1 MEGRCAVETW
11 AEFGFSGSSCT
22 AKIKS
27 GAESDVF
34 FCTGTEEVYVFNT
47 QERKLAAILQ
57 LPGPVTDLVESHDKQ
72 FLYVSCT
79 EGVYCVSKPSV
90 LSRSASSSGDA
101 SLAPA
106 ELKISSEC
114 LVVGEEGVLSLLLL
128 GSVLLLLSQRD
139 TFWILSLYKT
149 TKQAHCGSYEKV
161 SAFSLPAVSAVVQG
175 DTEGRTGVRRRP
187 VLICVHSGDTNA
199 SYSSCTSLS
208 EAISSDTHFCLEP
221 LLFKLLFGIDAALAK
236 LPVILCGLPD
246 GRLCFLPMH
255 LPGSRL
261 RVLHSLE
268 QTVMFVG
275 ASVVME
281 MGAGH
286 SQCLVALGEQG
297 RLVLIKTVSGG
308 AEEGC
313 YTAGFIEGCVPGPV
327 VCGLLDKQHLY
338 YSTGADLLS
347 LYLPA
352 GLSWTEDQDR
362 DEETSSKTLAV
373 VQSVSSLN
381 VCRVIALAAPA
392 HRSASDVELLGLS
405 VRGQIQRISFPVET
419 EDTGVPKLPSIH
431 VGCSVRD
438 LLSSIGDVCE
448 RASELKAAIK
458 SKNQILKRL
467 NQVLNISF
475 LLIPSANTEEH
486 LSVSEKQIKC
496 SAMIEWS
503 RLLQRDSLNLMCV
516 LHNSSPYTFEQGWT
530 LSITVFPFPHSLTNA
545 GGENS
550 STSFSFPFHD
560 LQPGETLEVSLP
572 LAAAGDTS
580 FPMRVSCSLIFS
592 LSSLLGEEAALHFS
606 ASQSSFISL
615 PLNTLTVD
623 WLHALRLNSP
633 NKKNATSQSNSIPAE
648 CIQAFLRSHR
658 THGCVGRAGAG
669 GESASKAEQERY
681 SASVRVSSHLLRD
694 TLVLKCSDSDP
705 QGPKVAP
712 QNLCLSLLHWL
723 WSEGAGGVMMGHQ
736 REKMALSHS
745 VINARGPNGDIV
757 KLTAKEENVR
767 EESTGKEE
775 SLSAIEV
782 RIESSSLAA
791 VCGLHH
797 AVLHRIQAL
806 LHNAPESATS
816 TLQLQSLG
824 LRQAVQ
830 RAERLLQEIRQSR
843 LSGAFDVGV
852 STGQMT
858 RSLLNVYT
866 ELRENPLLII

>member
-1 MEGRCAVETW
+1 MICHRC
-11 AEFGFSGSSCT
+11 
-22 AKIKS
+22 
-27 GAESDVF
+27 
-34 FCTGTEEVYVFNT
+34 
-47 QERKLAAILQ
+47 
-57 LPGPVTDLVESHDKQ
+57 
-72 FLYVSCT
+72 
-79 EGVYCVSKPSV
+79 
-90 LSRSASSSGDA
+90 RSASSSGDA

-392 HRSASDVELLGLS
+392 HRSLLGLS

-757 KLTAKEENVR
+757 KLTAKEVKMCIIQYSFALQEN
-767 EESTGKEE
+767 
-775 SLSAIEV
+775 
-782 RIESSSLAA
+782 SSSLAA

-797 AVLHRIQAL
+797 AVLHRIQVQTHTHVCTHTLPRML
-806 LHNAPESATS
+806 LSIIM
-816 TLQLQSLG
+816 QLYVFSFLLSCQ
-824 LRQAVQ
+824 
-830 RAERLLQEIRQSR
+830 RLLQEIRQSR